1 MSMGHSPA
9 RIGIM
14 GLGRIGRNLFRLLY
28 GREDVVVAGISEL
41 AAPEGL
47 EYLLRFDTLLG
58 KFPDELSI
66 RGGNLYVLGRQIPV
80 IIGKPA
86 DQAPWGDLGVE
97 TVLEA
102 TSKRRSRRELE
113 AHLEAGAKRVIAC
126 APPREPP
133 DATAVFGVNERE
145 LKASHRIV
153 SNASSTVHCVAPV
166 ARILHDAFGIE
177 RAQLTTIHSY
187 TSQHRLADVPAEN
200 MRGGRAAAE
209 NIIPQ
214 ESRSPAILME
224 VLPELAGKLSG
235 FSMTV
240 PVPNG
245 SAVDLV
251 CWHAKKV
258 DRVAINEV
266 IRTAAASDRWKR
278 VLQYEDDPIVSSD
291 VALSSYSSVFD
302 SLSTM
307 VLGER
312 VSKTLSWYDAG
323 YGFAHRAIDLVT
335 HFAALDRPKAA

>member
-1 MSMGHSPA
+1 MGQSGA
-9 RIGIM
+9 RVGIM

-28 GREDVVVAGISEL
+28 GREDITIGGISEL
-41 AAPEGL
+41 ADPEGL

-58 KFPDELSI
+58 RFPDELSI
-66 RGGNLYVLGRQIPV
+66 RGGHLYVRGRQIPL
-80 IIGKPA
+80 IIGKPGE
-86 DQAPWGDLGVE
+86 QAPWKDLGVE

-102 TSKRRSRRELE
+102 TSKRRTRKELE
-113 AHLEAGAKRVIAC
+113 AHLAAGARRVITC
-126 APPREPP
+126 APPSEAP
-133 DATAVFGVNERE
+133 DVTAVFGVNERT
-145 LKASHRIV
+145 LRASHRIV

-200 MRGGRAAAE
+200 LRGGRAAAE

-224 VLPELAGKLSG
+224 VVPELAGKVSG
-235 FSMTV
+235 FAMTV

-258 DRVAINEV
+258 TPEAINEV
-266 IRTAAASDRWKR
+266 VRTAAASARWKQ

-302 SLSTM
+302 SLSTL
-307 VLGER
+307 VLGGN

-323 YGFAHRAIDLVT
+323 YGFAHRAIDLVN
-335 HFAALDRPKAA
+335 HFAALDRPQAA